1 MSEAQTSNDTAE
13 VKKAA
18 KPKTEYFKVMME
30 DGREVE
36 FAGKR
41 KMDKT
46 VIIEGDRVTTRY
58 DFRNGATRSCVLT
71 DLSPALQLQLMGH
84 GGSQKIGDSAAG
96 EESVD
101 DMVLSVEKTIQML
114 QGGSWGVER
123 AAGDSFKGGSIVVQA
138 LVEVTGKS
146 VDAIKAFIDKKIEAL
161 KCSRQA
167 LYASFRADPK
177 VGPVIERL
185 EKEKAKPA
193 NVDTTGMLDEIGAA

>member
-1 MSEAQTSNDTAE
+1 MSEAQSNE
-13 VKKAA
+13 VHQETPAK
-18 KPKTEYFKVMME
+18 KPKTEYFKVNME

-46 VIIEGDRVTTRY
+46 ILIDGGTVTLRLDY
-58 DFRNGATRSCVLT
+58 RNGATRSVVLT
-71 DLSPALQLQLMGH
+71 ELAASIQLNLLGH

-96 EESVD
+96 EDSVD
-101 DMVLSVEKTIQML
+101 DMVLACDKTIEML
-114 QGGSWGVER
+114 QSGKWGVER
-123 AAGDSFKGGSIVVQA
+123 GTGDSFKGGSVVIKA

-146 VDAIKAFIDKKIEAL
+146 IDAIKAFVEKKLETL
-161 KCSRQA
+161 KVSRQA

-185 EKEKAKPA
+185 EKEAAKPA
-193 NVDTTGMLDEIGAA
+193 SVDTSGLLDEIEAA

>member
-1 MSEAQTSNDTAE
+1 
-13 VKKAA
+13 
-18 KPKTEYFKVMME
+18 
-30 DGREVE
+30 
-36 FAGKR
+36 
-41 KMDKT
+41 MD
-46 VIIEGDRVTTRY
+46 
-58 DFRNGATRSCVLT
+58 
-71 DLSPALQLQLMGH
+71 DLS
-84 GGSQKIGDSAAG
+84 KWINDWITFSAAARQRLSDIHAC
-96 EESVD
+96 EIESLDFQEAVRE
-101 DMVLSVEKTIQML
+101 L
-114 QGGSWGVER
+114 WGVER

-193 NVDTTGMLDEIGAA
+193 NVDTSGMLDEIGAA

>member
-1 MSEAQTSNDTAE
+1 MSEAQTSNDAAE
-13 VKKAA
+13 AKAK

-46 VIIEGDRVTTRY
+46 VIIEGDRVSVRF
-58 DFRNGATRSCVLT
+58 DFRNGATRSIVLT
-71 DLSPALQLQLMGH
+71 DLTPALQRQGLGH

-96 EESVD
+96 EESVE
-101 DMVLSVEKTIQML
+101 DMVLSVEKSIQML
-114 QGGSWGVER
+114 QNGSWGVER
-123 AAGDSFKGGSIVVQA
+123 GAGDSFKGGSIVVQA

-193 NVDTTGMLDEIGAA
+193 NVDTAGMLDEIGAA

>member
-1 MSEAQTSNDTAE
+1 MSEAQTSNDAE

-46 VIIEGDRVTTRY
+46 VIIEGDRVSVRF
-58 DFRNGATRSCVLT
+58 DFRNGATRSIVLT
-71 DLSPALQLQLMGH
+71 DLTPALQLQNMGH

-96 EESVD
+96 EESVE
-101 DMVLSVEKTIQML
+101 DMVLSVEKSIQML

-123 AAGDSFKGGSIVVQA
+123 GAGDSFRGGSIVVQA